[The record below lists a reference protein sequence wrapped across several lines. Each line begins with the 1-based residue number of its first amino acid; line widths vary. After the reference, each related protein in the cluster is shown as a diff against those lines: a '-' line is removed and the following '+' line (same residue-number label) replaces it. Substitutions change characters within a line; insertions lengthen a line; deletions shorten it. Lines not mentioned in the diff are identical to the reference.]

1 MTGRPMKRSLTLR
14 GHRTSVSLEDE
25 FWDAFRL
32 IARDLNRPLNDLAA
46 EIDAERGISS
56 GLASAIRVYVLR
68 YYQSALDE
76 SPM

>member
-32 IARDLNRPLNDLAA
+32 IARELNRPLNDLAA
-46 EIDAERGISS
+46 EIDAERGVSS

-68 YYQSALDE
+68 HYQSGEDE
-76 SPM
+76 HPM